1 MFAQSNKMQ
10 KKLEKSIEKLQEE
23 IEKLRE
29 LHQKGRF
36 GLTQAEFSL
45 QRLATKLIN
54 VWREKNES

>member
-1 MFAQSNKMQ
+1 MQ